1 MIGVPDGRNWQ
12 RLWTKGGTAWI
23 KGEKKNAGSAEA
35 SGFQGLTGLI
45 LSTFSPANPTRVMP
59 V

>member
-1 MIGVPDGRNWQ
+1 MDEGQEAWRNRQ
-12 RLWTKGGTAWI
+12 
-23 KGEKKNAGSAEA
+23 KKNAGSAEA